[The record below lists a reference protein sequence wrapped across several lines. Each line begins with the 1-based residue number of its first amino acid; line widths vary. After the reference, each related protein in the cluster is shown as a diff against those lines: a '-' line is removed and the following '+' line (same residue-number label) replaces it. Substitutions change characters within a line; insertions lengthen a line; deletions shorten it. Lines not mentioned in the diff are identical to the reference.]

1 MLLKK
6 TEWVSFLYQ
15 WNLILSLYCCSV
27 CYIYWLVLVYIL
39 KGEYHANN
47 PEMSKLL
54 HKAVRQK
61 SQSAFSVY
69 QQYLANRPVNVIP
82 GDPTF
87 LLLKYILL
95 HRLMYPLFISGS
107 PWSSWI
113 QEWSCCNSCGEGWT
127 CFVYCAKVL
136 HWGNVTW
143 SYFQRNSWSNCN
155 CHEQIRWKIKFWGR
169 WRGNI
174 IISVPV

>member
-1 MLLKK
+1 MI
-6 TEWVSFLYQ
+6 
-15 WNLILSLYCCSV
+15 LI
-27 CYIYWLVLVYIL
+27 YIF

-69 QQYLANRPVNVIP
+69 QQYLANRPVNVIL
-82 GDPTF
+82 GDPIF
-87 LLLKYILL
+87 ILLLYILL
-95 HRLMYPLFISGS
+95 QQIYVIYLLFISGS

-113 QEWSCCNSCGEGWT
+113 QKWSCSNTCGEGWT
-127 CFVYCAKVL
+127 CFIYCATVL
-136 HWGNVTW
+136 HRGHVTW

-155 CHEQIRWKIKFWGR
+155 CHEQNRWKIKFRGR
-169 WRGNI
+169 WGGNI
-174 IISVPV
+174 TSIPV